1 MAHLRWSHR
10 NHPDAIRDRQQR
22 LRDLPQW
29 RSEDERIFDWSVPPA
44 QLTSFQEALTGQ
56 MVMPVSV
63 VGPVQLEMGQY
74 AFEDADLVE
83 TARCHDKV
91 YIPLAH
97 TEGGLSMSMQRGFH
111 VLNRTGGIKTYVLK
125 DMMTRD
131 CAFVFESG
139 EESHA
144 FYNWIRQVRPD
155 LTRWLNDPDHP
166 DKIAKAHQSVSDISR
181 HAHLLRI
188 DAQLVGSVCHLLY
201 RFFTE
206 EAAGPN
212 MITRNAYALNRE
224 IVRRMATKPWRLLNI
239 FLETNMGGDK
249 KPSHEH
255 YNGGHGKTVMA
266 VGHLTHEHLK
276 HYLNTSVDELKRL
289 EWTGLHGSNAS
300 GMQSF
305 AFTPASAIAAVFLT
319 TGQDLGMVATSSM
332 AHATIQETADGASFT
347 LQLGGIEV
355 GTVGGGTALPH
366 AQTYLRLMGCQ
377 GPGSAQRL
385 AQIVAAAALALEV
398 SASASMASHGSE
410 NFFRA
415 HLERGGQRSTDN
427 GQP

>member
-1 MAHLRWSHR
+1 MLIKHWSHR
-10 NHPDAIRDRQQR
+10 NHPEAIEARQQF

-29 RSEDERIFDWSVPPA
+29 HNEDERIFDWSVDPT
-44 QLTSFQEALTGQ
+44 QLSPFLEALTGQ

-63 VGPVQLEMGQY
+63 VGPAHLDLGRYQWRQGQ
-74 AFEDADLVE
+74 FVE
-83 TARCHDKV
+83 SDRYQDDV
-91 YIPLAH
+91 YVPLAH

-111 VLNRTGGIKTYVLK
+111 VLNRTGGIKTYVLN

-131 CAFVFESG
+131 CAFVFESAD
-139 EESHA
+139 ESKA
-144 FYNWIRQVRPD
+144 FYDWIIAIRGD
-155 LTRWLNDPDHP
+155 LIAWLNHPDHP
-166 DKIAKAHQSVSDISR
+166 DKALKPGQAVSDVSR
-181 HAHLLRI
+181 HALLLQI
-188 DAQLVGSVCHLLY
+188 DAQIVGSVCHLLY
-201 RFFTE
+201 RFFTG
-206 EAAGPN
+206 EACGPN

-224 IVRRMATKPWRLLNI
+224 IVRRLDGKPWRLLNI
-239 FLETNMGGDK
+239 FLEANMGGDK

-266 VGHLTHEHLK
+266 TAKLTHRHLK
-276 HYLNTSVDELKRL
+276 RYLNTTVAQLKSL

-305 AFTPASAIAAVFLT
+305 AFTPASAVAAIFST
-319 TGQDLGMVATSSM
+319 TGQDLGMVGTSSM
-332 AHATIQETADGASFT
+332 AHATIQEVQDGASFS
-347 LQLGGIEV
+347 LQMGGIEV

-366 AQTYLRLMGCQ
+366 AQTYLRLLQCH

-385 AQIVAAAALALEV
+385 AQIIAAAALALEV

-415 HLERGGQRSTDN
+415 HLTRGGHRGAT
-427 GQP
+427 

>member
-1 MAHLRWSHR
+1 MTQGRWSHR
-10 NHPDAIRDRQQR
+10 NHKEAIEDRQQI
-22 LRDLPQW
+22 LRELPQW
-29 RSEDERIFDWSVPPA
+29 RDEDERIFQWSVNPELLSSFHES
-44 QLTSFQEALTGQ
+44 LTAQ

-63 VGPVQLEMGQY
+63 VGPAHIDMGRY
-74 AFEDADLVE
+74 AWHDGELIETERYEDDVF
-83 TARCHDKV
+83 V
-91 YIPLAH
+91 PLAH
-97 TEGGLSMSMQRGFH
+97 TEGGLSVSMQRGFH
-111 VLNRTGGIKTYVLK
+111 VLNRSGGIKTYVLK

-139 EESHA
+139 DESKA
-144 FYNWIRQVRPD
+144 FYDWVLSARDTLKN
-155 LTRWLNDPDHP
+155 WLNDPEHP
-166 DKIAKAHQSVSDISR
+166 DKKLKPNQTVADVSR
-181 HAHLLRI
+181 HAVLLRI
-188 DAQLVGSVCHLLY
+188 DAHLVGSVCHLLY
-201 RFFTE
+201 RFYTG
-206 EAAGPN
+206 EACGPN

-224 IVRRMATKPWRLLNI
+224 IVRRIEEKPWHLINI
-239 FLETNMGGDK
+239 FLEANMGGDK

-266 VGHLTHEHLK
+266 VGKLTQQQMRR
-276 HYLNTSVDELKRL
+276 YLTTTVDEIKRL

-305 AFTPASAIAAVFLT
+305 AFTPASAVAAIFLV

-332 AHATIQETADGASFT
+332 AHATIQQLPDGGAAFS

-355 GTVGGGTALPH
+355 GTVGGGTSLPH
-366 AQTYLRLMGCQ
+366 AQSYLRMLGCQ

-385 AQIVAAAALALEV
+385 AQIIAAAALALEI

-415 HLERGGQRSTDN
+415 HLERGGHRPT
-427 GQP
+427 

>member
-1 MAHLRWSHR
+1 MAWSHR
-10 NHPDAIRDRQQR
+10 NHKEAIHERQAVLRQLPGWRD
-22 LRDLPQW
+22 
-29 RSEDERIFDWSVPPA
+29 EDERIFQWSVDPS
-44 QLTSFQEALTGQ
+44 QLASFQEALTGQ

-63 VGPVQLEMGQY
+63 VGPAKINLGRY
-74 AFEDADLVE
+74 AWQDGCLVE
-83 TARCHDKV
+83 TDRYQDDAV

-111 VLNRTGGIKTYVLK
+111 VLNRAGGVKTYLLN

-131 CAFVFESG
+131 SAFVFNSGDESK
-139 EESHA
+139 A
-144 FYNWIRQVRPD
+144 FYDWVLQEREG
-155 LTRWLNDPDHP
+155 LAAWLNDPNHP
-166 DKIAKAHQSVSDISR
+166 DKQLKPSQTVADVSR
-181 HAHLLRI
+181 HAVLLNI

-201 RFFTE
+201 RFFTG
-206 EAAGPN
+206 EACGPN

-224 IVRRMATKPWRLLNI
+224 IVRRIEDKGWHLVNI
-239 FLETNMGGDK
+239 FLEANMGGDK

-266 VGHLTHEHLK
+266 SAKLTHQQLRRF
-276 HYLNTSVDELKRL
+276 LNTTVDEIKRL

-305 AFTPASAIAAVFLT
+305 AFTPASAVAALFLT
-319 TGQDLGMVATSSM
+319 TGQDLGMVGTSSM
-332 AHATIQETADGASFT
+332 AHATIQALPDGAAFS

-355 GTVGGGTALPH
+355 GTVGGGTSLPH
-366 AQTYLRLMGCQ
+366 AQSYLRLLGCQ

-385 AQIVAAAALALEV
+385 AQIIAAAALALEI

-415 HLERGGQRSTDN
+415 HLERGGNRPT
-427 GQP
+427 

>member
-1 MAHLRWSHR
+1 MSKALWSHR
-10 NHPDAIRDRQQR
+10 NHKEAIEARQNA
-22 LRDLPQW
+22 LRSLAQW
-29 RSEDERIFDWSVPPA
+29 SDEDERIFDWKVQPDKLSPF
-44 QLTSFQEALTGQ
+44 LESLTGQ

-63 VGPVQLEMGQY
+63 VGPARIEMGQY
-74 AFEDADLVE
+74 CWQNGEFRETVRSQEDD
-83 TARCHDKV
+83 V

-97 TEGGLSMSMQRGFH
+97 TEGGLSMSMQRGIH
-111 VLNRTGGIKTYVLK
+111 VLNRTGGIKTYVLN

-131 CAFVFESG
+131 SSFVFDSG
-139 EESHA
+139 DDSKK
-144 FYNWIRQVRPD
+144 FFDWIQTERQD
-155 LTRWLNDPDHP
+155 LIVWLNRSDHP
-166 DKIAKAHQSVSDISR
+166 DKILKPGQTVADVSR
-181 HAHLLRI
+181 HAVLLKV

-201 RFFTE
+201 RFYTG
-206 EAAGPN
+206 EACGPN
-212 MITRNAYALNRE
+212 MITRNAYALNHE
-224 IVRRMATKPWRLLNI
+224 IVRRMDNKPWRLVNI
-239 FLETNMGGDK
+239 FLEANMGGDK

-266 VGHLTHEHLK
+266 VAKLTHQHLQ
-276 HYLNTSVDELKRL
+276 HHLNTTVDEIKRL

-305 AFTPASAIAAVFLT
+305 AFTPASAVAAIFLT

-332 AHATIQETADGASFT
+332 AHATIQETPEGASFS

-366 AQTYLRLMGCQ
+366 AHSYLNLLKCQ

-385 AQIVAAAALALEV
+385 AQIIAAAALALEV

-415 HLERGGQRSTDN
+415 HLQRGGHRGSE
-427 GQP
+427 

>member
-1 MAHLRWSHR
+1 MAWSHR
-10 NHPDAIRDRQQR
+10 NHKEAIEERQQV
-22 LRDLPQW
+22 LRQLPGWQ
-29 RSEDERIFDWSVPPA
+29 SEDERIFDWSVEPSRLA
-44 QLTSFQEALTGQ
+44 NFQESLTGQ

-63 VGPVQLEMGQY
+63 VGPAHISLGRYRWETGR
-74 AFEDADLVE
+74 LVE
-83 TARCHDKV
+83 TERYQDNQV

-111 VLNRTGGIKTYVLK
+111 VLNRAGGVKTYVLN

-131 CAFVFESG
+131 CAFVFDSGDESK
-139 EESHA
+139 A
-144 FYNWIRQVRPD
+144 FYDWILASRQS
-155 LTRWLNDPDHP
+155 LKEWLNDPDHP
-166 DKIAKAHQSVSDISR
+166 DKLLKPNQTVADVSR
-181 HAHLLRI
+181 HAILLEI

-201 RFFTE
+201 RFYTG
-206 EAAGPN
+206 EACGPN

-224 IVRRMATKPWRLLNI
+224 IVRRIEDQPWHLVNI
-239 FLETNMGGDK
+239 FLEANMGGDK

-266 VGHLTHEHLK
+266 SAKLSHQQLK
-276 HYLNTSVDELKRL
+276 RYLNTTVDELKRL

-305 AFTPASAIAAVFLT
+305 AFTPASAVAAMFLT

-332 AHATIQETADGASFT
+332 AHATIQALPDGAAFG

-355 GTVGGGTALPH
+355 GTVGGGTSLPH
-366 AQTYLRLMGCQ
+366 AQSYLRLLGCQ

-385 AQIVAAAALALEV
+385 AQIIAAAALALEI

-415 HLERGGQRSTDN
+415 HLERGGHRST
-427 GQP
+427 

>member
-1 MAHLRWSHR
+1 MAQGRWSHR
-10 NHPDAIRDRQQR
+10 NHKEAIEDRQDI
-22 LRDLPQW
+22 LRQLPQW
-29 RSEDERIFDWSVPPA
+29 RDEDERIFQWSADPDK
-44 QLTSFQEALTGQ
+44 LSSFLESLTGQ
-56 MVMPVSV
+56 MVIPVSML
-63 VGPVQLEMGQY
+63 GPAHIDMGRYQWRDGQ
-74 AFEDADLVE
+74 FVE
-83 TARCHDKV
+83 TGRYEDDV
-91 YIPLAH
+91 YVPLAH

-111 VLNRTGGIKTYVLK
+111 VLNRAGGIKTYVLN

-131 CAFVFESG
+131 CAFVFSSG
-139 EESHA
+139 EESKA
-144 FYNWIRQVRPD
+144 FYDWIQE
-155 LTRWLNDPDHP
+155 TRGQLSAWLNDPNHP
-166 DKIAKAHQSVSDISR
+166 DKVLKPNQTVADVSR
-181 HAHLLRI
+181 HAQLLRI

-201 RFFTE
+201 RFFAG
-206 EAAGPN
+206 EACGPN

-224 IVRRMATKPWRLLNI
+224 IVHRFEEEGKPWHLINI
-239 FLETNMGGDK
+239 FLEANMGGDK

-266 VGHLTHEHLK
+266 VAKLTHQQMK
-276 HYLNTSVDELKRL
+276 RYLNTTVDEIKRL

-305 AFTPASAIAAVFLT
+305 AFTPASAIAAMFLT
-319 TGQDLGMVATSSM
+319 TGQDLGMVGTSSM
-332 AHATIQETADGASFT
+332 AHATIQRLPDGAAFS

-366 AQTYLRLMGCQ
+366 ASSYLRLLGCE

-385 AQIVAAAALALEV
+385 AQIIAAAALALEV

-415 HLERGGQRSTDN
+415 HLERGGHRPSS
-427 GQP
+427 

>member
-1 MAHLRWSHR
+1 MPPGHWSHR
-10 NHPDAIRDRQQR
+10 NHRQAIEDRQRALRR
-22 LRDLPQW
+22 LPRWQ
-29 RSEDERIFDWSVPPA
+29 SEDERIFEWDVDPDKLAPFMES
-44 QLTSFQEALTGQ
+44 LTGQ

-63 VGPVQLEMGQY
+63 VGPAHIEMGRHEWQDGH
-74 AFEDADLVE
+74 FKELERFAD
-83 TARCHDKV
+83 DV

-97 TEGGLSMSMQRGFH
+97 TEGGLSMSMQRGIN
-111 VLNRTGGIKTYVLK
+111 VLNRTGGIQTYLLG

-131 CAFVFESG
+131 SCFVFDSG
-139 EESHA
+139 DQSKAFFDWIEEE
-144 FYNWIRQVRPD
+144 RQD
-155 LTRWLNDPDHP
+155 LKAWLNSPDHP
-166 DKIAKAHQSVSDISR
+166 GKRTKPGQSVADVSSHAVLLDI
-181 HAHLLRI
+181 
-188 DAQLVGSVCHLLY
+188 DTQLVGSVCHLLY
-201 RFFTE
+201 RFSTG
-206 EAAGPN
+206 EACGPN

-224 IVRRMATKPWRLLNI
+224 IVGRIDAKPWRLLNL
-239 FLETNMGGDK
+239 FLEANMGGDK

-266 VGHLTHEHLK
+266 VGRLTHRHLRQ
-276 HYLNTSVDELKRL
+276 YLNTSVDEIKRL

-305 AFTPASAIAAVFLT
+305 AFTPASAVAAIFLT

-332 AHATIQETADGASFT
+332 AHATIQELPDGASFS

-355 GTVGGGTALPH
+355 GTIGGGTALPH
-366 AQTYLRLMGCQ
+366 AQTYLRLLGCQ

-385 AQIVAAAALALEV
+385 AQIIAAAALALEV

-415 HLERGGQRSTDN
+415 HLERGGHRKS
-427 GQP
+427 

>member
-1 MAHLRWSHR
+1 MSQGRWSHR
-10 NHPDAIRDRQQR
+10 NHEEAIQARQQV
-22 LRDLPQW
+22 LRAQPQW
-29 RSEDERIFDWSVPPA
+29 REEDERLFDWSVHPE
-44 QLTSFQEALTGQ
+44 QLSPFLESLTGQ

-63 VGPVQLEMGQY
+63 VGPSRVEVGQY
-74 AFEDADLVE
+74 QWEHGEFREMSRTLDD
-83 TARCHDKV
+83 V

-97 TEGGLSMSMQRGFH
+97 TEGGLSMSMQRGIH
-111 VLNRTGGIKTYVLK
+111 VLNRTGGIKTYVLS

-131 CAFVFESG
+131 SAFVFESAV
-139 EESHA
+139 ESKA
-144 FYNWIRQVRPD
+144 FYDFIRENRID
-155 LTRWLNDPDHP
+155 LINWLNHPDHP
-166 DKIAKAHQSVSDISR
+166 DKRLKPGQSVADVSR
-181 HAHLLRI
+181 HAVLLDI

-201 RFFTE
+201 RFFTGD
-206 EAAGPN
+206 ACGPN
-212 MITRNAYALNRE
+212 MITRNSYALNRE
-224 IVRRMATKPWRLLNI
+224 IVRHIDARPWHLLNI

-266 VGHLTHEHLK
+266 VAKLSHQQLRQ
-276 HYLNTSVDELKRL
+276 YLNTSVEAIKRL
-289 EWTGLHGSNAS
+289 EWAGLHGSNAS

-305 AFTPASAIAAVFLT
+305 AFTPASAVAAIFLT

-332 AHATIQETADGASFT
+332 AHASIQETPDGVSFS

-366 AQTYLRLMGCQ
+366 ARSYLRLLGCQ

-385 AQIVAAAALALEV
+385 AQIIAAAALALEV

-415 HLERGGQRSTDN
+415 HLQRGGNRGSQ
-427 GQP
+427 

>member
-1 MAHLRWSHR
+1 MAWSHR
-10 NHPDAIRDRQQR
+10 NHKEAIEERQQV
-22 LRDLPQW
+22 LRQLPGW
-29 RSEDERIFDWSVPPA
+29 RSEDARIFDWSVEPSRLA
-44 QLTSFQEALTGQ
+44 HFQESLTGQ

-63 VGPVQLEMGQY
+63 VGPAHISMGRY
-74 AFEDADLVE
+74 GWENGRLVE
-83 TARCHDKV
+83 TQRYHDDHV

-111 VLNRTGGIKTYVLK
+111 VLNRAGGVKTYVLN

-131 CAFVFESG
+131 CAFVFDSGDESK
-139 EESHA
+139 A
-144 FYNWIRQVRPD
+144 FYDWILASREK
-155 LTRWLNDPDHP
+155 LKEWLNNPDHP
-166 DKIAKAHQSVSDISR
+166 DKALKPHQTVADVSR
-181 HAHLLRI
+181 HAILLEI

-201 RFFTE
+201 RFYTG
-206 EAAGPN
+206 EACGPN

-224 IVRRMATKPWRLLNI
+224 IVRRIEDRPWHLVNI
-239 FLETNMGGDK
+239 FLEANMGGDK

-266 VGHLTHEHLK
+266 SAKLTHQQLK
-276 HYLNTSVDELKRL
+276 RYLNTTVDELKRL
-289 EWTGLHGSNAS
+289 EWAGLHGSNAS

-305 AFTPASAIAAVFLT
+305 AFTPASAVAAMFLT

-332 AHATIQETADGASFT
+332 AHATIQALPDGAAFG

-355 GTVGGGTALPH
+355 GTVGGGTSLPH
-366 AQTYLRLMGCQ
+366 AQSYLRLLGCQ

-385 AQIVAAAALALEV
+385 AQIVAAAALALEI

-415 HLERGGQRSTDN
+415 HLERGGHRST
-427 GQP
+427 